1 LTSALALALASPGA
15 FAMGLGQLQVKS
27 GLNQPLVAEIP
38 IISATQEELEQLDV
52 RLASPDAFARVG
64 LDPPGELTA
73 NLQFSVGKNASGKPV
88 IRVTTSTR
96 FNEPLLNFLVEAQ
109 WGKGVVTREYAALI
123 DPPYIAPAVVRPMQA
138 PAPMVAPVAPPVRAP
153 IVEQAIVEQPTA
165 PVVVEPAPS
174 PAPTFPT
181 TAPPVAEV
189 APPQAMPP
197 PPAMPSPPMPAQPV
211 PMADPQPEPVAA
223 EPLPEPT
230 PEPLPP
236 PAPRAV
242 AEAPRPVVAPPPPEP
257 VAVPEPEPAPVA
269 AEEARKV
276 GPVAPGQTLSEIA
289 GQVRPDAVSVNQMMI
304 ALLRANP
311 AAFDQDNVNRLRRG
325 AVLRVPGQ
333 DEVTALSAA
342 EAAVLVRQQANAWR
356 TPPVAVPQP
365 VEAPAPEAAP
375 TPTPEPAAPAVAAA
389 PAKVEAA
396 PVPAA
401 PPVAKQPVAKQPA
414 RSGSRLEIVP
424 PAGNA
429 RASGAQSGAAAG
441 AGGTELRAELVQA
454 REDLAAKSSEVAEL
468 QSRLGDLEQQQAD
481 RQRLL
486 DLQNSQM
493 KALQER
499 LRELEAKA
507 AAEAA
512 APVAIPAA
520 AASPANGPA
529 PAPAATPWYLNP
541 VLLGSAL
548 LMALGALV
556 LGMRRGKSRGAS
568 DGQRLSDDDA
578 LRASI
583 ARAREAG
590 GRIVPGEA
598 LDAAPGLRAV
608 PEDAALVAL
617 RDAVAK
623 RPQDLEAHL
632 SLLRLYHARGNAVE
646 YERAAQDM
654 RGHVGTTLDPRWR
667 EAVIMGAALMPGHSL
682 FSQAGW
688 NAPRFDH
695 AAASTPALAAVEA
708 KHADAVAASSRP
720 EPVRVFDAPPADYES
735 ALRQESPLLREEPDL
750 AELNLDDHATVF
762 GNSFGAPPADIHRS
776 EAEVMVEDEGSA
788 TRIELAKAYLDIGDV
803 DGARSMLEEVLI
815 EGGPSAKA
823 EAGRILRDLT

>member
-1 LTSALALALASPGA
+1 
-15 FAMGLGQLQVKS
+15 MGLGQLQVKS

-73 NLQFSVGKNASGKPV
+73 NLQFSVGKNAGGQPV

-138 PAPMVAPVAPPVRAP
+138 PAQMVAPVVPPVSAP
-153 IVEQAIVEQPTA
+153 VVEQRVVEQPVA
-165 PVVVEPAPS
+165 PPPAPSAPEPAPAY
-174 PAPTFPT
+174 PAA
-181 TAPPVAEV
+181 APPPPLAE
-189 APPQAMPP
+189 AP
-197 PPAMPSPPMPAQPV
+197 PPAMPSPPMPAQAL
-211 PMADPQPEPVAA
+211 PMPEPEPEPVVAQ
-223 EPLPEPT
+223 PLPEPEPV
-230 PEPLPP
+230 PEPAPPP
-236 PAPRAV
+236 PAAPPPQRTV
-242 AEAPRPVVAPPPPEP
+242 AEAPRPVAAPPPVAPEP
-257 VAVPEPEPAPVA
+257 VAPEPAAPEPAAAPEPKPEVA
-269 AEEARKV
+269 DATRKV
-276 GPVAPGQTLSEIA
+276 GPVAAGHTLSEIA

-311 AAFDQDNVNRLRRG
+311 GAFDQDNVNRLRRG

-365 VEAPAPEAAP
+365 VEAPAPVATPEPAPKPEAPAIAQAP
-375 TPTPEPAAPAVAAA
+375 TPATPAEPAAPA
-389 PAKVEAA
+389 
-396 PVPAA
+396 PAA
-401 PPVAKQPVAKQPA
+401 PPVAAQPA

-424 PAGNA
+424 PAGNSRA
-429 RASGAQSGAAAG
+429 RGAQSGAAAG

-468 QSRLGDLEQQQAD
+468 QSRLGDLEKQQSD
-481 RQRLL
+481 RQRLI

-493 KALQER
+493 KALQDR

-507 AAEAA
+507 ASEPAA
-512 APVAIPAA
+512 PAA
-520 AASPANGPA
+520 AAAAEPA
-529 PAPAATPWYLNP
+529 PSTAAAPATAATPWYLNP
-541 VLLGSAL
+541 FLLGAAL
-548 LMALGALV
+548 LMALGAIV
-556 LGMRRGKSRGAS
+556 LGMRRGKARGAS
-568 DGQRLSDDDA
+568 DGPRLSDDDG

-590 GRIVPGEA
+590 EKIAPAPLSDTV
-598 LDAAPGLRAV
+598 PGLRAV
-608 PEDAALVAL
+608 PDDEELAAARDGVAQ
-617 RDAVAK
+617 

-632 SLLRLYHARGNAVE
+632 SLLRLYHARGNAVD

-654 RGHVGTTLDPRWR
+654 RGRVGTTLDPRWR

-688 NAPRFDH
+688 NAPRFDQPS
-695 AAASTPALAAVEA
+695 ATPAATEAKAAVT
-708 KHADAVAASSRP
+708 ADAVAARP

-735 ALRQESPLLREEPDL
+735 ALRQESPLLRDEPDL

-762 GNSFGAPPADIHRS
+762 GDSFGAPPADIHRS

-823 EAGRILRDLT
+823 EAGRLLRDLP